1 MSEISIAA
9 AGSGPFA
16 VDAEE
21 VARAGFYALL
31 SRLYAGPPDAALL
44 AAIAGAAP
52 LVPDAPAA
60 SSGADGDPPDLAAAW
75 AALCAASATAEP
87 VALAQEYDDVFV
99 GVGRSEVNLHASH
112 WLTGFMME
120 RPLAELRGALAR
132 LGLARRPEAP
142 TVEDH
147 LSALCETMRILIVGQ
162 GAVPPADLALQR
174 SFFEQ
179 QIATW
184 APECCTA
191 IASCPLA
198 VYYRRVAQFTIRFL
212 AFERDSF
219 AMD

>member
-1 MSEISIAA
+1 MSEAATAA

-52 LVPDAPAA
+52 LAPDASTAP
-60 SSGADGDPPDLAAAW
+60 DGDPPDLAAAW
-75 AALCAASATAEP
+75 AALCAASATAVP
-87 VALAQEYDDVFV
+87 AALAQEYDDVFV
-99 GVGRSEVNLHASH
+99 GVGKSEVNLHASH

-120 RPLAELRGALAR
+120 RPLAELRGELAR
-132 LGLARRPEAP
+132 LGLARRPDAA

-147 LSALCETMRILIVGQ
+147 LSALCETMRILIAGQ
-162 GAVPPADLALQR
+162 GPVAPADLALQK

-198 VYYRRVAQFTIRFL
+198 DYYRHVAQFTTLFL
-212 AFERDSF
+212 ALERDSF

>member
-1 MSEISIAA
+1 MSEISITA

-21 VARAGFYALL
+21 AARAGFYALL

-52 LVPDAPAA
+52 LAPDAAA
-60 SSGADGDPPDLAAAW
+60 APDGDPPDLAAAW
-75 AALCAASATAEP
+75 AALRAASATAVP
-87 VALAQEYDDVFV
+87 AVLAQEYDDVFV

-120 RPLAELRGALAR
+120 RPLAELRDALAR
-132 LGLARRPEAP
+132 LGLARRPEVP
-142 TVEDH
+142 MVEDH

-162 GAVPPADLALQR
+162 GAVPPADLAQQR
-174 SFFEQ
+174 MFFEQ

-184 APECCTA
+184 APECCAA